1 MQGQEEEEQQEQL
14 LAIPAHHEEQAQRR
28 LQQGHK
34 EQQQQRQEQAQRQQQ
49 QQQQQ
54 ARTCNNCCN
63 RHCSCMQCSGCNLS
77 YSKAQSSPEQLQ
89 GVLQNDACDC
99 DATFS
104 FVMSRVVVATE
115 LCMDLIGGLSTQM
128 SCASIC
134 VMWEQRIADLGS
146 FCVVIWRWLAGWLA
160 GWRACL
166 HANSHAVALPWLDNV
181 GRMNLT

>member
-14 LAIPAHHEEQAQRR
+14 LVIPAHHEEQAQRR

-34 EQQQQRQEQAQRQQQ
+34 EQQQQRQEQAQRQRQRQ
-49 QQQQQ
+49 AQQQQ

-134 VMWEQRIADLGS
+134 VMWEQRIADLGL

-160 GWRACL
+160 CL
-166 HANSHAVALPWLDNV
+166 LVYQFPCRGFTVA
-181 GRMNLT
+181 